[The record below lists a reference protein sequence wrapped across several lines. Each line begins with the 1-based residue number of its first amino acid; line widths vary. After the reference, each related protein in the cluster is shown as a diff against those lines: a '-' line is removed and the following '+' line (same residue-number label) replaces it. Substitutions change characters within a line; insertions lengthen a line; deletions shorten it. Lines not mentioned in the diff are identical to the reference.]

1 MPAVPVRGVSDNM
14 DKHKKILYISN
25 IEVPYR
31 VSFFNEFA
39 KHCDLTVLYE
49 RKKSDNR
56 DENWA

>member
-49 RKKSDNR
+49 RKKSD
-56 DENWA
+56 W